1 MFNRAFDVI
10 FSIIVLLFCL
20 PILLISILAI
30 FLTDF
35 SNPIYS
41 AKRVGKANTDFV
53 MYKLRTM
60 KLGADKT
67 GVMSTSSDDIRITKI
82 GKTIRKLK
90 LDEILQ
96 FVNVIIGDMSI
107 VGPRPNTRRN
117 GVDFYTTEEMRLLD
131 VRPGITD
138 FSSIV
143 FSDEGEI
150 LRNSRNPDKDYNE
163 IIRPWKSQLA
173 ILYIKHKSISL
184 DIYLIIITVIAL
196 FSNPIARLYV
206 SKLVYWLSDDKK
218 LSDICKIQLRITR
231 INDDEK
237 T

>member
-1 MFNRAFDVI
+1 MFIGNSFK
-10 FSIIVLLFCL
+10 FNPLYSIIEGIAVPYDGKPPCAL
-20 PILLISILAI
+20 PA
-30 FLTDF
+30 
-35 SNPIYS
+35 
-41 AKRVGKANTDFV
+41 
-53 MYKLRTM
+53 
-60 KLGADKT
+60 
-67 GVMSTSSDDIRITKI
+67 
-82 GKTIRKLK
+82 GKTELSFVIPNSCKTSKAHKLFFVILKPGALK
-90 LDEILQ
+90 LVTFFPVQSSKVLI
-96 FVNVIIGDMSI
+96 
-107 VGPRPNTRRN
+107 
-117 GVDFYTTEEMRLLD
+117 
-131 VRPGITD
+131 D

-150 LRNSRNPDKDYNE
+150 LRNSRNPGKDYNE